1 MKNLLLI
8 FPFVV
13 VAAWA
18 SLKRRFVRAARDQKE
33 VVRCWFCDL
42 MSGPRHGF
50 LWPTVKWVPPLGN
63 TIPNFWREV
72 RLAKWLFWS
81 SKLYW
86 LNNCF
91 VISYYGF
98 MFSWILQK
106 ISRERTHLFLRQ
118 KTMSHTRHQIKK
130 LAPYHFLLV
139 FFCPIK
145 ATFNHAHAATR
156 TSEKISKIFIMM
168 LVFVFCFS

>member
-86 LNNCF
+86 LKNCF
-91 VISYYGF
+91 VISYYGL

-106 ISRERTHLFLRQ
+106 IARERNHLMLGKKTKHVSRQTSNHKTSSSFLALSKQ
-118 KTMSHTRHQIKK
+118 HLIMPMSPPQQVKK
-130 LAPYHFLLV
+130 LTILLLCLFP
-139 FFCPIK
+139 FF
-145 ATFNHAHAATR
+145 
-156 TSEKISKIFIMM
+156 IFQK
-168 LVFVFCFS
+168 C

>member
-86 LNNCF
+86 FKNCF
-91 VISYYGF
+91 ANILLWFHVLMDFAKDIQRKNPFVLTSKNHVSHQTSNQKTSTIPLPIS
-98 MFSWILQK
+98 
-106 ISRERTHLFLRQ
+106 LFL
-118 KTMSHTRHQIKK
+118 
-130 LAPYHFLLV
+130 PYQSN
-139 FFCPIK
+139 I
-145 ATFNHAHAATR
+145 
-156 TSEKISKIFIMM
+156 
-168 LVFVFCFS
+168 

>member
-86 LNNCF
+86 LKNCF
-91 VISYYGF
+91 ALSYYGL
-98 MFSWILQK
+98 MFSWVLQM
-106 ISRERTHLFLRQ
+106 ISREWTHLISGQ
-118 KTMSHTRHQIKK
+118 KKNMSHARYQITK

-139 FFCPIK
+139 SFSPTK
-145 ATFNHAHAATR
+145 AAFTHAHAAT
-156 TSEKISKIFIMM
+156 TISKNN
-168 LVFVFCFS
+168 

>member
-86 LNNCF
+86 FKNCF
-91 VISYYGF
+91 VISYHGF

-106 ISRERTHLFLRQ
+106 ISRERTHLYLGQ
-118 KTMSHTRHQIKK
+118 KTMSHARHQIKK
-130 LAPYHFLLV
+130 LEPYHFLLDS
-139 FFCPIK
+139 FCSIK
-145 ATFNHAHAATR
+145 AAFNHAHAATT
-156 TSEKISKIFIMM
+156 TSENIYYDVGFRFLFFIRK
-168 LVFVFCFS
+168 F